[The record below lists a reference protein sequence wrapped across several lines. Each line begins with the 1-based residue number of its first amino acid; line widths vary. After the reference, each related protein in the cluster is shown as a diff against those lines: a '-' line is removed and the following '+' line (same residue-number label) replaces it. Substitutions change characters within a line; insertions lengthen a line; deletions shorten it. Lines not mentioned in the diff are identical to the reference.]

1 VQHDNTKEEAWM
13 AIYPVEPFIPG
24 RKLSQMLYEQ
34 AVAPIL
40 AVHFPQLV
48 YSAAHVG
55 AGSDVLGFDT
65 PQSTDHG
72 WGPKLGLFVS
82 EADYVE
88 HKETIVR
95 TFGEHLP
102 YEIGGY
108 PTNFVIS
115 QDGGWLEPIAS
126 RPINHGVMVSTVQ
139 EFFEGYLN
147 IDPYA
152 ELSATDWLL
161 LPQQLLR
168 TIASGRVLHDGLGE
182 LEPIRAKL
190 HFYPRDVWLYLLAA
204 QWQRIS
210 QDEPF
215 MGRCGDV
222 GDELGSRLVAA
233 RLVRDLMRLCFLI
246 ERAYIPY
253 AKWFGTAF
261 ARLECAAEL
270 GPIFDRVLRAEDW
283 KAREGHLSLA
293 YAAVARMHN
302 TLAITEP
309 LPTQVSTF
317 HDRPYLV
324 IHSDRFVD
332 AIRAAIADEEV
343 RRLPA
348 HLGSI
353 DQFVDSTD
361 VLERSWRIARL
372 RSMYEDE

>member
-1 VQHDNTKEEAWM
+1 M

-24 RKLSQMLYEQ
+24 LKLSQMLYEQ

-48 YSAAHVG
+48 YSAAHLG

-65 PQSTDHG
+65 PRSTDHG
-72 WGPKLGLFVS
+72 WGPKLTLFVC
-82 EADYVE
+82 EDDYVN
-88 HKETIVR
+88 HNDALVQ
-95 TFGEHLP
+95 TFSEHLP

-108 PTNFVIS
+108 PTNFITS
-115 QDGGWLEPIAS
+115 ADGGWMEPIAS
-126 RPINHGVMVSTVQ
+126 GPINHGVRVSTVRS
-139 EFFEGYLN
+139 FFGEYLHV
-147 IDPYA
+147 DPYA

-168 TIASGRVLHDGLGE
+168 TIASGQVFHDGLGE
-182 LEPIRAKL
+182 LEPARAR
-190 HFYPRDVWLYLLAA
+190 FRYYPHDVWLYLLAA

-222 GDELGSRLVAA
+222 GDDLGSRLVAA

-246 ERAYIPY
+246 ERTYIPY
-253 AKWFGTAF
+253 TKWFGTAF
-261 ARLECAAEL
+261 ARLACAAEL
-270 GPIFDRVLRAEDW
+270 GLIFERVLRAEDW
-283 KAREGHLSLA
+283 QAREEHLSQA
-293 YAAVARMHN
+293 YEKIARMHN
-302 TLAITEP
+302 TSAITEP

-317 HDRPYLV
+317 YDRPYLV
-324 IHSDRFVD
+324 IQSERFVD
-332 AIRAAIADEEV
+332 AIRAAITDEAV

-348 HLGSI
+348 HVGSV

-361 VLERSWRIARL
+361 VLERDTRLARL
-372 RSMYEDE
+372 RAMYADE

>member
-1 VQHDNTKEEAWM
+1 M
-13 AIYPVEPFIPG
+13 AVYPVEPFIPG
-24 RKLSQMLYEQ
+24 LKLSQMLYDQ
-34 AVAPIL
+34 AVQPIL
-40 AVHFPQLV
+40 AAHFPRLV
-48 YSAAHVG
+48 YSAAHLG

-65 PQSTDHG
+65 PRSTDHG

-95 TFGEHLP
+95 TFSEHLP

-108 PTNFVIS
+108 PTNFAAS
-115 QDGGWLEPIAS
+115 TDGGWMQPIS
-126 RPINHGVMVSTVQ
+126 SGPINHGVQVSTVRR
-139 EFFEGYLN
+139 FFAEYLN
-147 IDPYA
+147 LDPYA

-168 TIASGRVLHDGLGE
+168 TIVAGRVFHDGLGE
-182 LEPIRAKL
+182 LEPVRARF
-190 HFYPRDVWLYLLAA
+190 HYYPRDVWLYLLAS
-204 QWQRIS
+204 QWRRID

-222 GDELGSRLVAA
+222 GDDLGSRLVAA
-233 RLVRDLMRLCFLI
+233 RLVRDLMRLCFLM
-246 ERAYIPY
+246 ERTYIPY
-253 AKWFGTAF
+253 SKWFGTAF

-270 GPIFDRVLRAEDW
+270 APIFERVLQAEDW
-283 KAREGHLSLA
+283 KAREEHLSQA
-293 YAAVARMHN
+293 YEKVARMHN
-302 TLAITEP
+302 ALEITEP

-317 HDRPYLV
+317 FDRPYLV
-324 IHSDRFVD
+324 IHSGDFVD

-343 RRLPA
+343 KRLPV

-361 VLERSWRIARL
+361 VLGYHRRSERL
-372 RSMYEDE
+372 RAMYKDE